1 MTVVC
6 PENCP
11 LWAEY
16 RVLGLYVQVTRTGSS
31 FRLLQENK
39 NTLSVMNKEIRALLE
54 ESAECFRSLQSA
66 SRNLYFDISNRL
78 QCAYR
83 CLVSYNI

>member
-1 MTVVC
+1 MITVC

-16 RVLGLYVQVTRTGSS
+16 RVLKLYVQVIRTVSS

-39 NTLSVMNKEIRALLE
+39 NTLIIMNKEIRALLE
-54 ESAECFRSLQSA
+54 ESAEF
-66 SRNLYFDISNRL
+66 F
-78 QCAYR
+78 
-83 CLVSYNI
+83 

>member
-1 MTVVC
+1 MIAVC

-16 RVLGLYVQVTRTGSS
+16 RVLGLYVQVIRTVSS

-39 NTLSVMNKEIRALLE
+39 NTLNVMNKEIRALLE
-54 ESAECFRSLQSA
+54 ESAEF
-66 SRNLYFDISNRL
+66 F
-78 QCAYR
+78 
-83 CLVSYNI
+83 

>member
-1 MTVVC
+1 MIPVC

-16 RVLGLYVQVTRTGSS
+16 RVLGLNVPVKHTVSS

-39 NTLSVMNKEIRALLE
+39 NNLSIMNKEIRTLLE
-54 ESAECFRSLQSA
+54 ESAEVFSSLQSA
-66 SRNLYFDISNRL
+66 SKKS
-78 QCAYR
+78 
-83 CLVSYNI
+83 

>member
-1 MTVVC
+1 MFAVC

-16 RVLGLYVQVTRTGSS
+16 RVLGLYVQVIRTVSS

-39 NTLSVMNKEIRALLE
+39 NTLNVMNKEIRALLE
-54 ESAECFRSLQSA
+54 ESAGVFFRTLQSA
-66 SRNLYFDISNRL
+66 SRNFEFDIRDRL
-78 QCAYR
+78 QCA

>member
-1 MTVVC
+1 MIAVC

-16 RVLGLYVQVTRTGSS
+16 RVFGLYVRVIRTVSS

-39 NTLSVMNKEIRALLE
+39 NTLSIMNKEIRALLE
-54 ESAECFRSLQSA
+54 DSAEF
-66 SRNLYFDISNRL
+66 F
-78 QCAYR
+78 
-83 CLVSYNI
+83 